1 MAKDKH
7 KIFEQMMQGI
17 LSGTLGSRALEDCM
31 SFQPEV
37 IKNISVRYRVIALGF
52 VKKLSL
58 EELNEKLEE
67 QGCPRLYSRNF
78 WEATL
83 IYAFLKGLSWQEWK
97 QVLEECGDLYPA
109 GRGGGY
115 FQEKKITYGE
125 LERYVTENSRQEGDH
140 MGTVMVT
147 RQMDA
152 GLAEAASVA
161 DLKRFLAANL
171 QSFSGV
177 REKSRYYFCKY
188 LYYYLNRR
196 IENYFSACRR
206 GLGVEQALS
215 ELLALKVVTTLR
227 RKKTMPE
234 PEKRALIRG
243 SAISCGEIFDEF
255 NYFYF
260 DYVSIDWVEILMEYY
275 GEPEEVPPARQKRL
289 AEAFRKG
296 RPEWKKLEDPEVIR
310 AKMRE
315 LEEKEEQLQ
324 EVYARDSKT
333 KGYGKNRS
341 GELAVY
347 KYIQG
352 ALDLERTT
360 LICFLLFFASDGEMP
375 KEHRLS
381 AERLNRILLQSG
393 FAALQQDSEF
403 DGFVEEFLLSPYPKD
418 LLMEEVVSYA
428 KQQEN
433 SFLYHIYGNSVNY
446 EEEIL
451 KIMLGEKQNYR

>member
-7 KIFEQMMQGI
+7 KIFEQMMEGI
-17 LSGTLGSRALEDCM
+17 LAGTLGSQALEDCM

-37 IKNISVRYRVIALGF
+37 IKNISVRYRIIALGF
-52 VKKLSL
+52 VKKLTL
-58 EELNEKLEE
+58 EELNHKLEE

-83 IYAFLKGLSWQEWK
+83 IYAFLKGLSWKEWK
-97 QVLEECGDLYPA
+97 QVLSQCHDLYQS
-109 GRGGGY
+109 GQGGEY
-115 FQEKKITYGE
+115 FQGKKITYGE
-125 LERYVTENSRQEGDH
+125 LERYLTENSMAEGSH
-140 MGTVMVT
+140 MGTAMVT
-147 RQMDA
+147 RMMDE
-152 GLAEAASVA
+152 GLAEASSVA

-171 QSFSGV
+171 KSFSGV

-196 IENYFSACRR
+196 IENYFKTCRN
-206 GLGVEQALS
+206 GLGVETALS
-215 ELLALKVVTTLR
+215 ELLSLKAVTALR

-234 PEKRALIRG
+234 EEKRALLRE

-260 DYVSIDWVEILMEYY
+260 EYVSIDWVEILMEYY
-275 GEPEEVPPARQKRL
+275 GEAAAVPPTQKKRL
-289 AEAFRKG
+289 AQVFRRG
-296 RPEWKKLEDPEVIR
+296 RPDWKKLDDEAVIK
-310 AKMRE
+310 AK
-315 LEEKEEQLQ
+315 LEEMEEREEKLQ
-324 EVYARDSKT
+324 EIYARDSKT

-347 KYIQG
+347 RYIQG
-352 ALDLERTT
+352 TMDLERTT
-360 LICFLLFFASDGEMP
+360 LICFLLFFASDGDMP
-375 KEHRLS
+375 AQHRLTVD
-381 AERLNRILLQSG
+381 RLDRILLQCG
-393 FAALQQDSEF
+393 FSALQTDSDF
-403 DGFVEEFLLSPYPKD
+403 DSFVAEFLISPYPRD

-451 KIMLGEKQNYR
+451 KIMVG

>member
-17 LSGTLGSRALEDCM
+17 LSGALGIQALEDCM
-31 SFQPEV
+31 SFRPEA
-37 IKNISVRYRVIALGF
+37 IKNISLRYRLIALGF
-52 VKKLSL
+52 VKKMSL
-58 EELNEKLEE
+58 EELNEKLTE

-83 IYAFLKGLSWQEWK
+83 IYAFLNGLSYEEWK
-97 QVLEECGDLYPA
+97 QVLGECGELYQSS
-109 GRGGGY
+109 RGGGY
-115 FQEKKITYGE
+115 FQQKKITYGE
-125 LERYVTENSRQEGDH
+125 LERYIAENSIREGQH
-140 MGTVMVT
+140 MGTAMVT
-147 RQMDA
+147 RKLEE
-152 GLAEAASVA
+152 GLADASSVA
-161 DLKRFLAANL
+161 DLKRFLSANL
-171 QSFSGV
+171 HSFSAV

-196 IENYFSACRR
+196 IENYFDACRK

-215 ELLALKVVTTLR
+215 ELLSLKVVTVLR

-234 PEKRALIRG
+234 EEKRALIRE

-260 DYVSIDWVEILMEYY
+260 EYVSIDWVEILMEYY
-275 GEPEEVPPARQKRL
+275 GDAQAVPEAQKKRL
-289 AEAFRKG
+289 AEVFRKN
-296 RPEWKKLEDPEVIR
+296 RPDWKKLEDGAVIQ
-310 AKMRE
+310 AKMKE
-315 LEEKEEQLQ
+315 LEDEEERLQ

-352 ALDLERTT
+352 SLDLERTT
-360 LICFLLFFASDGEMP
+360 LICFLLFFASDADMP
-375 KEHRLS
+375 EEHRLTE
-381 AERLNRILLQSG
+381 ERLNQVLRQSG
-393 FAALQQDSEF
+393 FSALQKDSDF
-403 DGFVEEFLLSPYPKD
+403 DGFVEEFLTSPYPKD
-418 LLMEEVVSYA
+418 LLMEEVTAYA
-428 KQQEN
+428 KHQEN

-451 KIMLGEKQNYR
+451 KIMVG

>member
-17 LSGTLGSRALEDCM
+17 LSGALGSQALSDCM

-37 IKNISVRYRVIALGF
+37 IKNISVRYRIIALGF
-52 VKKLSL
+52 VKRMSL
-58 EELNEKLEE
+58 EELNEKLTE
-67 QGCPRLYSRNF
+67 QGCPKLYSRNF

-83 IYAFLKGLSWQEWK
+83 IYAFLNGLSWQEWK
-97 QVLEECGDLYPA
+97 QVMEECGDLYRE
-109 GRGGGY
+109 GLGGGY
-115 FQEKKITYGE
+115 FQGKKITYGE
-125 LERYVTENSRQEGDH
+125 LERYVEENSLQEGDH
-140 MGTVMVT
+140 MGTAMVT
-147 RQMDA
+147 RKMDVGLAGASDLA
-152 GLAEAASVA
+152 GL
-161 DLKRFLAANL
+161 KQFLAANL
-171 QSFSGV
+171 QSFSAV

-196 IENYFSACRR
+196 IENYFRACRR

-215 ELLALKVVTTLR
+215 DLLALKVVTALR
-227 RKKTMPE
+227 RKKTMSE
-234 PEKRALIRG
+234 EEKRALIRE

-260 DYVSIDWVEILMEYY
+260 EYVSIDWVEILMEYY
-275 GEPEEVPPARQKRL
+275 GEARAVPPAQKQRL
-289 AEAFRKG
+289 AQVFRRG
-296 RPEWKKLEDPEVIR
+296 RPEWKKLEDEAVIR
-310 AKMRE
+310 AKMEE

-324 EVYARDSKT
+324 QIYARDSKT

-360 LICFLLFFASDGEMP
+360 LICFLLFFASDADMP
-375 KEHRLS
+375 AEHRLDTD
-381 AERLNRILLQSG
+381 RLNQILLQSG
-393 FAALQQDSEF
+393 FSALQENSDF
-403 DGFVEEFLLSPYPKD
+403 DGFVAEFLTSPYPRD

-433 SFLYHIYGNSVNY
+433 SFLYHVYGNSVNY

-451 KIMLGEKQNYR
+451 KIMVG

>member
-17 LSGTLGSRALEDCM
+17 LSGALGIQALEDCM
-31 SFQPEV
+31 SFRPEV
-37 IKNISVRYRVIALGF
+37 IKNISLRYRLIALGF
-52 VKKLSL
+52 VKKMSL
-58 EELNEKLEE
+58 EELNEKLTE

-83 IYAFLKGLSWQEWK
+83 IYAFLNGLSYEEWK
-97 QVLEECGDLYPA
+97 QVLGECGELYRSS
-109 GRGGGY
+109 RGGGY
-115 FQEKKITYGE
+115 FQQKKITYGE
-125 LERYVTENSRQEGDH
+125 LERYIAENSIWEGQH
-140 MGTVMVT
+140 MGTAMVT
-147 RQMDA
+147 RKLEE
-152 GLAEAASVA
+152 GLADASSVA
-161 DLKRFLAANL
+161 DLKRFLSANL
-171 QSFSGV
+171 HSFSAV

-196 IENYFSACRR
+196 IENYFDACRK
-206 GLGVEQALS
+206 GMGVEQALS
-215 ELLALKVVTTLR
+215 ELLSLKVVTVLR

-234 PEKRALIRG
+234 EEKRALIRE

-260 DYVSIDWVEILMEYY
+260 EYVSIDWVEILMEYY
-275 GEPEEVPPARQKRL
+275 GDAQAVPEAQKKRL
-289 AEAFRKG
+289 AEVFRKN
-296 RPEWKKLEDPEVIR
+296 RPDWKKLEDGAVIQ
-310 AKMRE
+310 AKMKE
-315 LEEKEEQLQ
+315 LEDEEERLQ

-352 ALDLERTT
+352 SLDLERTT
-360 LICFLLFFASDGEMP
+360 LICFLLFFASDADMP
-375 KEHRLS
+375 EEHRLTE
-381 AERLNRILLQSG
+381 ERLNQVLRQSG
-393 FAALQQDSEF
+393 FSALQKDSDF
-403 DGFVEEFLLSPYPKD
+403 DGFVEEFLASPYPKD
-418 LLMEEVVSYA
+418 LLMEEVTAYA
-428 KQQEN
+428 KHQEN

-451 KIMLGEKQNYR
+451 KIMVG

>member
-7 KIFEQMMQGI
+7 KIFEEMMQGI
-17 LSGTLGSRALEDCM
+17 LSGTLGSQALEDCM

-37 IKNISVRYRVIALGF
+37 IKNISVRYRIIALGF
-52 VKKLSL
+52 VKRMSL
-58 EELNEKLEE
+58 EELNRKLEE

-97 QVLEECGDLYPA
+97 QVLAECGDLYHS
-109 GRGGGY
+109 GQSREY
-115 FQEKKITYGE
+115 FREKKITYGE
-125 LERYVTENSRQEGDH
+125 LERYVVENSMREGEC

-147 RQMDA
+147 RKMDE
-152 GLAEAASVA
+152 GLAEASSVEE
-161 DLKRFLAANL
+161 LKQFLAANL
-171 QSFSGV
+171 QSFSAV

-206 GLGVEQALS
+206 GTGIEQALS
-215 ELLALKVVTTLR
+215 ELLSLKVVTALR

-234 PEKRALIRG
+234 AEKRALIRE

-260 DYVSIDWVEILMEYY
+260 EYVSIDWVEILMEYY
-275 GEPEEVPPARQKRL
+275 GEPQAVPPVQKKRL
-289 AEAFRKG
+289 AEVFRKS
-296 RPEWKKLEDPEVIR
+296 RPDWKKLDDQEVIR
-310 AKMRE
+310 AKMQE
-315 LEEKEEQLQ
+315 LEEKEEQLEQ
-324 EVYARDSKT
+324 VYSRDSKT

-347 KYIQG
+347 RYIQG
-352 ALDLERTT
+352 SLDLERTT
-360 LICFLLFFASDGEMP
+360 LICFLLFFASDADMP
-375 KEHRLS
+375 AEHRLS
-381 AERLNRILLQSG
+381 VERLNQILLQSG
-393 FAALQQDSEF
+393 FAALQEDRDF
-403 DGFVEEFLLSPYPKD
+403 DGFVEEFLTSPYPRD
-418 LLMEEVVSYA
+418 LLMEEVVAYA

-433 SFLYHIYGNSVNY
+433 SFLYHIYGDSVNY

-451 KIMLGEKQNYR
+451 KIMVG